1 VVLAFQ
7 SRTTPPAPAGPAA
20 SASGPTAPSGGEGG
34 LTSGGGP
41 TEDLGAIDA
50 PPSPADVPPA
60 PAESGEL
67 APPLGSAAPK
77 TVIFGAVIV
86 EYRGAQGVP
95 RTARTKEEAA
105 TLAKEIAAVAKDDFA
120 KAVTRGDKGS
130 LENLGTMP
138 RGVFE
143 PLVEYA
149 LFSLGVGEVSAP
161 IDSPRGFYVFK
172 RIE

>member
-1 VVLAFQ
+1 MVV
-7 SRTTPPAPAGPAA
+7 
-20 SASGPTAPSGGEGG
+20 
-34 LTSGGGP
+34 
-41 TEDLGAIDA
+41 
-50 PPSPADVPPA
+50 
-60 PAESGEL
+60 
-67 APPLGSAAPK
+67 
-77 TVIFGAVIV
+77 FGAVIV

-95 RTARTKEEAA
+95 RTARSKEEAA
-105 TLAKEIAAVAKDDFA
+105 AMAKEIATLGKEDFA
-120 KAVTRGDKGS
+120 KAVARGDKGS

-149 LFSLGVGEVSAP
+149 LFSLGVGEVSEP